1 MGGRERKG
9 ENAKK
14 HEFVCVCVCV
24 CVCVTERER
33 ERHTH
38 THTELKKER
47 PTEPRNK
54 TNEKKSQENLSTCG
68 GWVRMRNEDKRKI
81 VQEVCSF

>member
-14 HEFVCVCVCV
+14 HEFVCVCVWCV
-24 CVCVTERER
+24 KERQ
-33 ERHTH
+33 HTH
-38 THTELKKER
+38 THTPELKKER

-81 VQEVCSF
+81 V

>member
-14 HEFVCVCVCV
+14 HEFVCVCV

-54 TNEKKSQENLSTCG
+54 TNEKKKSGEFVNL
-68 GWVRMRNEDKRKI
+68 WRMGKDE
-81 VQEVCSF
+81 E